1 MKPGARHIFRNILL
15 GMLSIVLLTGLVA
28 YSEGAVMVSVRE
40 RKPEGTR
47 IWLPVPALMVEVG
60 MRFVPARRLRDASA
74 HIRPWL
80 PAIRAAS
87 AELERCPDVT
97 LVEVESR
104 TEHVRIFKGG
114 GTLRVDVQDG
124 EDTVHVSMPVE
135 FVENVAEEIGAA
147 REAN

>member
-28 YSEGAVMVSVRE
+28 YSEGAVMVSVHE
-40 RKPEGTR
+40 KKPEGTR
-47 IWLPVPALMVEVG
+47 LWLPVPALMVEVG
-60 MRFVPARRLRDASA
+60 MRFVPARHLRDASA
-74 HIRPWL
+74 RIRPWL

-87 AELERCPDVT
+87 TELERCPDVT

-104 TEHVRIFKGG
+104 TEHVQISKRAD
-114 GTLRVDVQDG
+114 TLLIDVEDG
-124 EDTVHVSMPVE
+124 EDTVHISTPLE
-135 FVENVAEEIGAA
+135 FVETVAEEIGAT